1 MNARLAAIYVYPLK
15 SARGIALSEGV
26 LSANGLQHDRCF
38 MLVDAQGEFV
48 SQRETGRMARLTTA
62 IHGDDLHVSCGD
74 QGPFV
79 VALNPRTG
87 APRRVR
93 IWDDEVDA
101 LDIGD
106 EAASFFSAQL
116 GFGVRLVFMPETNL
130 RQVDTRFAEPGDRVG
145 FADAFPYLL
154 GSEASLADLD
164 ARLSEPVPMSRFRPN
179 LVLSGAP
186 AYAEDGWSSIRIG
199 EATFELRK
207 PSSRCVTINTDQETG
222 ERVGKEPLATLASY
236 KTWRQKAVF
245 FQNVVCRGGGLVRVG
260 DSVVVLT

>member
-1 MNARLAAIYVYPLK
+1 MSPRLAAIYIYPLK
-15 SARGIALSEGV
+15 SARGISLSEGV
-26 LSANGLQHDRCF
+26 LRAGGLQYDRRF
-38 MLVDAQGEFV
+38 MLVDAQDEFV
-48 SQRETGRMARLTTA
+48 SQRKTGRLARLTTA
-62 IHGDDLHVSCGD
+62 IHGEHLHVSCDG

-79 VALNPRTG
+79 VALDPRAG

-101 LDIGD
+101 LDLGD
-106 EAASFFSAQL
+106 EAAAFFSAHV
-116 GFGVRLVFMPETNL
+116 GFSVRLVFMAETNL
-130 RQVDTRFAEPGDRVG
+130 RQVDTRYAEQGDRVG

-154 GSEASLADLD
+154 ANEASLADLN
-164 ARLSEPVPMSRFRPN
+164 ARLSEPVPMNRFRPN

-186 AYAEDGWSSIRIG
+186 AYAEDSWSTLRIG

-207 PSSRCVTINTDQETG
+207 PSSRCVTINTDQESG
-222 ERVGKEPLATLASY
+222 ERMGKEPLATLARY

-245 FQNVVCRGGGLVRVG
+245 FQNVVCRSGGHVRVG